1 MSRLPRLSFALL
13 ILALVS
19 ASPGHAQAR
28 QGAPSRP
35 VSVIEALERF
45 LPDLLTRWW
54 GGGPSRS
61 TARPAGTATA
71 GRPGSPTSIWADL
84 GCSIDPYGR
93 CVTTT
98 QQVGVH

>member
-54 GGGPSRS
+54 GGGSPRS

-71 GRPGSPTSIWADL
+71 ATGSYLSIWADL
-84 GCSIDPYGR
+84 GCDIDPYGR
-93 CVTTT
+93 CKATAQPT
-98 QQVGVH
+98 GGH